1 MIAVLAWLRRNL
13 ILLAYL
19 GTVAGLLVFTL
30 QERHAGYDQGL
41 AKGQQQVKQLQLEA
55 ATQARLAAEKALDVF
70 QQQVQRANGAEA
82 RLLETEAQLE
92 VARLQL
98 RERIPHVTTLYRP
111 SPAAAPVAIPHCV
124 FTRGWLRD
132 FNAALGAG
140 LPAPGT
146 SAAAAATAPAASP
159 APGTDAELLES
170 GVTPAD
176 VLAFAQDYG
185 RWAQANLKQLLAL
198 LDLQRKEP
206 TR

>member
-1 MIAVLAWLRRNL
+1 MITVLEWLRRNWAVAL
-13 ILLAYL
+13 TAVWVVITLLH
-19 GTVAGLLVFTL
+19 GHQREV
-30 QERHAGYDQGL
+30 QGYQRGL
-41 AKGQQQVKQLQLEA
+41 AEGQEQVKQLQLEA
-55 ATQARLAAEKALDVF
+55 ATQARLAAEASLSVF
-70 QQQVQRANGAEA
+70 QAEVKRANSAEA

-92 VARLQL
+92 IARLQL
-98 RERIPHVTTLYRP
+98 RERIPHVTTVYRP
-111 SPAAAPVAIPHCV
+111 SPTAAPVAIPRCV

-140 LPAPGT
+140 LPAPGAST
-146 SAAAAATAPAASP
+146 AAAAAAPATSP

-176 VLAFAQDYG
+176 VLAYAQDYG
-185 RWAQANLKQLLAL
+185 RWSQANLKQLQEL